1 MVNIHLRQSKCDQ
14 FGKGVDI
21 IIGRTDTPTCPIAAI
36 TNYILYRQD
45 APGSF
50 FRMNEVAPATKSW
63 FVDQIREVL
72 SSIGLPQS
80 DYAGHSFRIGAAVGS
95 PGRGG
100 GLHHT
105 GARPMAEC
113 GVPPGIYIRM
123 PREQLATMSQR
134 LAHIG
139 CAPRL
144 GASS

>member
-14 FGKGVDI
+14 FGKGVGI

-50 FRMNEVAPATKSW
+50 FRMNEGAPATKSW

-80 DYAGHSFRIGAAVGS
+80 DYAGHSFQIGAATTAALAGVEDS
-95 PGRGG
+95 TIQVLGRWQSAAF
-100 GLHHT
+100 LPVYT
-105 GARPMAEC
+105 
-113 GVPPGIYIRM
+113 
-123 PREQLATMSQR
+123 
-134 LAHIG
+134 
-139 CAPRL
+139 
-144 GASS
+144 